1 MTRPWLLAAAVAAA
15 ACRPAFD
22 DRPSTIDG
30 PRVLAVRATPAEAR
44 PTAEVTFELL
54 FATPDGVIADARGQW
69 GFCDQP
75 LPPGEPGLAPQSCLL
90 QAPLAF
96 ADDDA
101 SPTTTIPATSCSL
114 YGPDPPAT
122 GERPRD
128 PDATGGYYQPVRV
141 DVGALT
147 AIGAVRVDCGL
158 ADAPPDVV
166 AEFADTYVVNT
177 HPTITIDALADAPR
191 AGNDLTLTARWP
203 ADAAETFPVYDLD
216 ARALVPQREA
226 IRVAWYTTAGTF
238 AEDHT
243 GTTADDPALA
253 TTNVLTL
260 PETPGPVHVIAV
272 ARDAR
277 GGVAW
282 HAVDL
287 DVLP

>member
-1 MTRPWLLAAAVAAA
+1 MRRAALLVLAIA

-22 DRPSTIDG
+22 DRPSQIVS
-30 PRVLAVRATPAEAR
+30 PRVLAVRGTPAEAR
-44 PTAEVTFELL
+44 PGEDVAFELL
-54 FATPDGVIADARGQW
+54 YATPDGVVADTRARW
-69 GFCDQP
+69 AFCDQP

-96 ADDDA
+96 ADDA
-101 SPTTTIPATSCSL
+101 AAPTSPLPTTSCAL
-114 YGPDPPAT
+114 FGPDPPAS

-128 PDATGGYYQPVRV
+128 PDATGGYYQPVRA
-141 DVGALT
+141 DVGVVL

-158 ADAPPDVV
+158 ADAPPDIV
-166 AEFADTYVVNT
+166 AEFSDTYEANV
-177 HPTITIDALADAPR
+177 HPEIAVDELADVAH
-191 AGNDLTLTARWP
+191 AGSDVTLTARWP
-203 ADAAETFPVYDLD
+203 ASAAESFPVYDLE
-216 ARALVPQREA
+216 ARALVTQRES
-226 IRVAWYTTAGTF
+226 IRVAWYATGGTF

-243 GTTADDPALA
+243 GRTAADVGTS

-260 PETPGPVHVIAV
+260 PPEAGLVHVIVV

-287 DVLP
+287 DVQP